1 MAEQQHTAVWSQ
13 MQLAAAAAETHGLEC
28 APWAPETETHH
39 THRQKCAVE
48 DRTSAQAQV
57 TLRGGLPRS
66 SASYTDQCQTR
77 LGGTLTFRFRF
88 SLARLL
94 AHDPFNVPKDN
105 ASPLELPLQ
114 PSVPEHLDRACLL
127 DDPHQGYLENPGCHA
142 QLDARHGRQGQK
154 SVADPV
160 LLLGLLRCE
169 DRLVRAFSKSTR
181 PPRRPRKRH
190 TGLCW

>member
-1 MAEQQHTAVWSQ
+1 
-13 MQLAAAAAETHGLEC
+13 MQLAAAAETHGLVC
-28 APWAPETETHH
+28 ATWAPETETHH

-57 TLRGGLPRS
+57 TLRGGLPQS

-77 LGGTLTFRFRF
+77 LGGTLTFRFRR

-94 AHDPFNVPKDN
+94 AHDAFNVPKDN

-142 QLDARHGRQGQK
+142 QLDARACGEGEQLA
-154 SVADPV
+154 ADLV
-160 LLLGLLRCE
+160 LLCCFLCLRN
-169 DRLVRAFSKSTR
+169 RLYDVGCIS
-181 PPRRPRKRH
+181 
-190 TGLCW
+190 LN